1 MNIEQVEKEAVAALS
16 GLAEVIKAK
25 TEELSKL
32 NMKDLLIK
40 ERSESK
46 FSNLTIESQ
55 QLARELLAELIKDK
69 YKNTHDLPD
78 GTVKYL
84 GSRLVEALHNLEND
98 KPEIGGL
105 APIVLFKKELM
116 LVKSFPFYALSFSHK
131 NLCVDPNRLS
141 HPKGGV
147 TYHIHVR

>member
-98 KPEIGGL
+98 KPEIGGVGSDCIMQEKTN
-105 APIVLFKKELM
+105 A
-116 LVKSFPFYALSFSHK
+116 
-131 NLCVDPNRLS
+131 
-141 HPKGGV
+141 G
-147 TYHIHVR
+147 